1 MATKI
6 LEAKKILEEYAP
18 AGEFLAYISK
28 EEAELLKSL
37 GSSGTPV
44 EETGIPSFQLPGYLE
59 DTAKDYA
66 KQATGAYS
74 VPIDTSKFTGQQFV
88 AGEDPLQTSAINLAT
103 AGVGSYAPYL
113 TAAQQGLTTAG
124 TDVAG
129 ARTGITAAQADIG
142 AAGADITGARA
153 DIAAAGTD
161 IGAARTAAGGLGAL
175 TGPTAYQ
182 PFMSPYQQDVID
194 ASMTE
199 YDRQAA
205 MRQQTLRDQSF
216 GVPGAF
222 GGGREGVQQAEYQL
236 GSDRNRAMLQAGLL
250 QQGYGNAQNAAQQAF
265 QNQQAI
271 AGGHLGLGAAQQQ
284 LGGAGLGVGQAQQAY
299 GQNQLAAAQA
309 GLGMGQAQLGLGRE
323 QMNLSNFQRAGLG
336 ADVGALGQLGSLR
349 QGLTQAQLSAQQQ
362 AHQTAAY
369 EPYGRLSQ
377 YGQGITG
384 LTGGVAAAQYQQ
396 PQQATPGA
404 SALSTALG
412 VGGLYQKIFHPQP
425 MFG

>member
-1 MATKI
+1 MAN
-6 LEAKKILEEYAP
+6 
-18 AGEFLAYISK
+18 G
-28 EEAELLKSL
+28 
-37 GSSGTPV
+37 
-44 EETGIPSFQLPGYLE
+44 LPDYLQ

-66 KQATGAYS
+66 KQATAAYS

-88 AGEDPLQTSAINLAT
+88 AGEDPLQTSAINLAQQ
-103 AGVGSYAPYL
+103 GVGSYTPYL
-113 TAAQQGLTTAG
+113 QAAQAGLTQAG
-124 TDVAG
+124 TDVA
-129 ARTGITAAQADIG
+129 
-142 AAGADITGARA
+142 
-153 DIAAAGTD
+153 
-161 IGAARTAAGGLGAL
+161 AARTAAGGLGAL

-194 ASMTE
+194 ASLGE
-199 YDRQAA
+199 FDLQAQ
-205 MRQQTLRDQSF
+205 RQQQGIKDAAL

-222 GGGREGVQQAEYQL
+222 GGGREGVQQAEYQT

-250 QQGYGNAQNAAQQAF
+250 QQGYGQAQSAAQQAF
-265 QNQQAI
+265 ANQQAI
-271 AGGHLGLGAAQQQ
+271 AAGQLGL
-284 LGGAGLGVGQAQQAY
+284 GQAQQ
-299 GQNQLAAAQA
+299 
-309 GLGMGQAQLGLGRE
+309 GLGMQ

-396 PQQATPGA
+396 PQQATPM
-404 SALSTALG
+404 SQALSTALG
-412 VGGLYQKIFHPQP
+412 VGGLYQKMFHPQP
-425 MFG
+425 LINLAR